1 MHRVNYYDS
10 IVVQDGLITR
20 LVTAEWR
27 DLTLTVY
34 KEIENKT
41 QLVRNV
47 YLSSVG
53 GYMVAFP
60 GERIGSGYYSYW
72 GDQKEVLQDW
82 RETSRLPLGKYRSL
96 LPEEQEIII
105 NKYPAFKY
113 ILKKFPLKTDNLMQI
128 LAIWKDHPDVEFL
141 LQAGYSNIALDKR
154 FYKLTEKK
162 RKEIC
167 KWLMKNSKTQEVDNP
182 TLTAIQILLKY
193 GIDYQ
198 TYIDYCNKCSYNCC
212 TVPYDVYEY
221 ICRKF
226 GAKKYGELAPIYKDY
241 KNLCKQAGHRMSD
254 KYWKF
259 PSDLIKAHAK
269 VLAEVNEINRL
280 KEMAVAKDWESK
292 MLPGVKQLE
301 QYNRTVNGYHIFITE
316 NMTEWNRQ
324 ADVLHQCI
332 VRCKYM
338 NGIIDRK
345 YVIVFIQKKN
355 IPVATAQVYSDK
367 KLGQLY
373 ADEKA
378 ENIYP
383 SNSVKKM
390 VLKWI
395 DNLPDNFLQEE
406 KKSVAE
412 TLKAV

>member
-82 RETSRLPLGKYRSL
+82 RETPQLPIGKCRSL
-96 LPEEQEIII
+96 YPEEQNLIIQ
-105 NKYPAFKY
+105 KYPAFKY
-113 ILKKFPLKTDNLMQI
+113 ILKKFPVKTDNLMQI
-128 LAIWKDHPDVEFL
+128 LVIWKEHPDVELL
-141 LQAGYSNIALDKR
+141 LQAGYSNIAFDKR

-193 GIDYQ
+193 GIDYKS
-198 TYIDYCNKCSYNCC
+198 YIDYCNKCSYNCC

-221 ICRKF
+221 ICTKY
-226 GAKKYGELAPIYKDY
+226 GAKRYGELAPIYKDY
-241 KNLCKQAGHRMSD
+241 KYLCKQSGHRMAD

-269 VLAEVNEINRL
+269 VLGEVNEINRL
-280 KEMAVAKDWESK
+280 KEMSVAKEWESK

-301 QYNRTVNGYHIFITE
+301 QYNSTINGYKIFITE

>member
-20 LVTAEWR
+20 LVTAEWK

-34 KEIENKT
+34 KEIEDNT

-82 RETSRLPLGKYRSL
+82 RETSRLPLGQYRSL

-105 NKYPAFKY
+105 NKYPDFKY
-113 ILKKFPLKTDNLMQI
+113 VLQKFHITTDNLMQI
-128 LAIWKDHPDVEFL
+128 LTIWKEQPDVELL
-141 LQAGYSNIALDKR
+141 LQAGYSNIAFDKR

-167 KWLMKNSKTQEVDNP
+167 KWLMKNSKTQEVSNP

-193 GIDYQ
+193 GISYK
-198 TYIDYCNKCSYNCC
+198 TYVDYCNTCSYNCC

-221 ICRKF
+221 ICKKY
-226 GAKKYGELAPIYKDY
+226 GAKKYGELAAIYKDY

-269 VLAEVNEINRL
+269 VLGEVNEINRL
-280 KEMAVAKDWESK
+280 KKMAVAKEWESK

-345 YVIVFIQKKN
+345 YVIVFIQKNN
-355 IPVATAQVYSDK
+355 IPVATAQVYPGK
-367 KLGQLY
+367 KLGQFY
-373 ADEKA
+373 ADEQA
-378 ENIYP
+378 GNIHP
-383 SNSVKKM
+383 SNAVKKM

-395 DNLPDNFLQEE
+395 DKLPDNFLQEE